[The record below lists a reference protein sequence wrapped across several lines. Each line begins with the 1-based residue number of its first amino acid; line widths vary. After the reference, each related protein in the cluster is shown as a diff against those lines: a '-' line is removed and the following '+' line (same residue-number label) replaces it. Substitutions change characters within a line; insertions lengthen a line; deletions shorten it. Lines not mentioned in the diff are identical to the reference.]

1 MRVLL
6 VRCDEEPRVINI
18 PHTLSKM
25 QQLVGGD
32 IEIVEP
38 FEDNVALVCSE
49 TGRNDGKQLNCVINS
64 SLYIF
69 GDFFLCKYGETE
81 LEDLPEEKAFKYASM
96 FRHPRNRDTSAIEK
110 RSRPLFELLY

>member
-1 MRVLL
+1 MKVLL
-6 VRCDEEPRVINI
+6 VRCDEEPKVIDI
-18 PHTLSKM
+18 PHTLLIM

-38 FEDNVALVCSE
+38 FEDDIALVCSE

-64 SLYIF
+64 SLDIF

-81 LEDLPEEKAFKYASM
+81 LEDLPEEKAFMYASM
-96 FRHPRNRDTSAIEK
+96 FRLPRNRDKSAIEM
-110 RSRPLFELLY
+110 RNRPIFELIY